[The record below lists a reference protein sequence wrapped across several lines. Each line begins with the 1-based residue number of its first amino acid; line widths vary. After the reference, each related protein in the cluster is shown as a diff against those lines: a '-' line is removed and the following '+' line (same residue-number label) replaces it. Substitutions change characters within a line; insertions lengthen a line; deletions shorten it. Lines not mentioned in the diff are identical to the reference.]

1 MLGTI
6 FNRIFFK
13 AFELLRRMERCI
25 GLRFCPTPER
35 VRNEITK
42 ALNPPSGHHP
52 AGLLHNSQNCLSRK
66 TNHCNTMALK
76 TVGL

>member
-66 TNHCNTMALK
+66 TNHCNIMALK